1 MAIDRTVIRYLPYDT
16 LNTSGK
22 IGVRRAQLTGAPGV
36 ATAVFPGN
44 GAGTSLAYVYTD
56 GEPIGGWY
64 SSLDLHTAGLSG
76 PVREF
81 EFVLLGADGL
91 TAAPLSQADTVVYV
105 GVGGD
110 SYAVY
115 AGGVVEV
122 GAYVSGVYTPLG
134 SADLG
139 VPFDFDIGW
148 SYQGAFEVALDWSD
162 LPGAPMFWTS
172 LHNAYEV

>member
-16 LNTSGK
+16 LDTSGK

-44 GAGTSLAYVYTD
+44 GAGTSLAYVHMG
-56 GEPIGGWY
+56 GEPTGGWF

-91 TAAPLSQADTVVYV
+91 TATPLSQADTVVYV

-110 SYAVY
+110 GYAVY

-134 SADLG
+134 SANLG
-139 VPFDFDIGW
+139 VPLGKGW
-148 SYQGAFEVALDWSD
+148 LYQGASEVALDWSD

>member
-16 LNTSGK
+16 LDTSGK

-44 GAGTSLAYVYTD
+44 GAGTSLAYVYMG
-56 GEPIGGWY
+56 GEPTGGWF

-91 TAAPLSQADTVVYV
+91 TATPLSQADTVVYV

-139 VPFDFDIGW
+139 GPLDISW
-148 SYQGAFEVALDWSD
+148 LYQGAFEVALDWSD